1 MSTPRSAEFDVQ
13 TMVES
18 LRHMQPLSLDLDPA
32 VAFQLVST
40 IQLACRHPNFDGPT
54 RETIEELARSIS
66 YFPAELQPVIAAGW
80 DPEHDVIIPRCRVCG
95 CTEDDCTAC
104 TIKLGGE
111 PCHWVEPD
119 LCSACAAQHILI
131 V

>member
-13 TMVES
+13 MMVDA
-18 LRHMQPLSLDLDPA
+18 LGQLPPLHLELDAA

-40 IQLACRHPNFDGPT
+40 IQLACRHPNFLGPT
-54 RETIEELARSIS
+54 RETIEALARSIAEQ
-66 YFPAELQPVIAAGW
+66 FPAELQAVIAAGW
-80 DPEHDVIIPRCRVCG
+80 DPERDVIIQRCRVCG

-111 PCHWVEPD
+111 PCHWVEPN
-119 LCSACAAQHILI
+119 LCSACAQDIL